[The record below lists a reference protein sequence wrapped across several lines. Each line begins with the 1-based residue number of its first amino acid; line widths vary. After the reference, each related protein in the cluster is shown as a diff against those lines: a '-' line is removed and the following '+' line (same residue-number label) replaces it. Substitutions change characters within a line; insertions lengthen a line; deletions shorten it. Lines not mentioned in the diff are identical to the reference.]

1 MRHMVC
7 SCGAVVQFEAAW
19 LDCRVV
25 SAATD
30 TLVACWMALCVPFAS
45 SSPPFALY
53 YLNTA
58 IHDGTA
64 ACNGCWAFASSS
76 RFLTVFE
83 MYGGFPDHLALFC
96 TVPFSHRVVATFSFI
111 ITFAC
116 MPRPLCSPLFLSFSS
131 LCIIVIALHYY
142 VDLSDSD
149 KEVALICSGSFHLA
163 ICTTGQ
169 SLLFGALGRALP
181 TGGTV
186 L

>member
-83 MYGGFPDHLALFC
+83 MYGGCPARSFGSILHRRISLAECSL
-96 TVPFSHRVVATFSFI
+96 PFRLT
-111 ITFAC
+111 
-116 MPRPLCSPLFLSFSS
+116 SPLPACLGRCVRRYFFSLLLL
-131 LCIIVIALHYY
+131 LCIMMSI
-142 VDLSDSD
+142 
-149 KEVALICSGSFHLA
+149 
-163 ICTTGQ
+163 
-169 SLLFGALGRALP
+169 
-181 TGGTV
+181 
-186 L
+186 